1 MKPSIIVLCLS
12 LAPFLF
18 AADEK
23 SAPKPPVISPEH
35 KAAYFQADGAV
46 AHLQPGWAEANIVL
60 QKTVTDIRTDCGPG
74 WIVNP
79 VGVDAA
85 HPVGTDLVCVKAPE
99 ASPAPAVPTAPASK

>member
-1 MKPSIIVLCLS
+1 MKPIFTLTFIFTGV
-12 LAPFLF
+12 LF
-18 AADEK
+18 AADK
-23 SAPKPPVISPEH
+23 PAPKPPVISPEH
-35 KAAYFQADGAV
+35 KAAYFQ
-46 AHLQPGWAEANIVL
+46 ANIVL

-79 VGVDAA
+79 GGVDAA